1 MFFWT
6 KRELGH
12 SSYNS
17 VHVVFIFFLCD
28 SGCEECNSAN
38 PSVCLKHGPLHP
50 IPNRPVVSK
59 ARASLPLVLFVD
71 RFLGGV
77 FAKRRIPKRTQFGPV
92 EAPLVPQSEL
102 QEHYIHLK
110 VNKIHLQQK
119 EASLWSD
126 LKFEFAVSVCLCN
139 PFFPPPFV
147 DSAVHAGC
155 REGCREV
162 RRLVVG
168 PVR

>member
-1 MFFWT
+1 MW
-6 KRELGH
+6 L
-12 SSYNS
+12 
-17 VHVVFIFFLCD
+17 

-59 ARASLPLVLFVD
+59 ARASLPQVLFVD

-92 EAPLVPQSEL
+92 EAPLVPPSEL

-110 VNKIHLQQK
+110 VNKIPPATK
-119 EASLWSD
+119 RRTTSATD
-126 LKFEFAVSVCLCN
+126 LTFEFTACVCVISSSLC
-139 PFFPPPFV
+139 
-147 DSAVHAGC
+147 
-155 REGCREV
+155 
-162 RRLVVG
+162 
-168 PVR
+168 